1 MLYGKEVS
9 ICTRRNRK
17 TGRVSKSIRFGM
29 MFLAGLAIG
38 SAVSAGETPVKGLGP
53 MRAGENQKNHQRVL
67 INPMEPDNDIGS
79 GGWRMKDFVV
89 KTAEAAQPKV
99 GRSALVFGAYAE
111 IAGAKGDFSVHGLLP
126 GKTEVLAL
134 WVYLEENANI
144 EKLGI
149 QVYDA
154 QSEVFMMLIPADW
167 SGWKWVEFATSG
179 NHVQQSY
186 PQPDKNG
193 LIDQPLSSQQ
203 VVWFARAPGATRM
216 IVDGMSAVV
225 DRSGLPDEED
235 LTIETFAPE
244 KVEPGRTILASI
256 LAVNYTDKPIAVD
269 LAYSFQMDSAL
280 YSIPLPDPVFGSN
293 HAPGLRSWIVVDG
306 EIIEDGSLTD
316 GKPWTD
322 AGTDYKTNHFTEAF
336 QYVELDKVR
345 RVTKMTWLSGDA
357 NHTWFVDVAVSMDG
371 KAFTPVESLRNVDHY
386 KKWGWKDYPI
396 ESPFEAK
403 VIRFRYHTG
412 DPQKKV
418 HAIRFPCEL
427 GLYDGVADENIALPQ
442 VGPVLDQGS
451 IRATVPARSF
461 RMVDLPAKVKL
472 EAGACLF
479 GIEAAWLGRRSM
491 VCRHIFT
498 ALQTDPSL
506 VSPDS
511 RLGLN
516 AAHTPLAPKLRD
528 LGIGWVRFENMKW
541 PFVSPEPHK
550 YAFDGSV
557 APWHVS
563 TDDVFQTY
571 RQNGLNILSYMFL
584 TPKWATSAPPGVKD
598 DRAITFPPKDLSLFG
613 EFCFQVAARYG
624 NTKQPAGAL
633 LSSDKKSGLGLV
645 HYYEM
650 WNEPGLNP
658 KPDAAWGGWSAPLDE
673 YYKMMRYGAEAVKKA
688 DPTATVTSA
697 GYAGITTEIVNC
709 MRTYKYPDGKC
720 PLDFVEV
727 INVHYYSGLN
737 PPETAREDGNA
748 RLTSSTTFPQDI
760 EELTAWRDQYAP
772 QMPIWMTETGYD
784 SAGPFGTTEAIQ
796 AARLPRVVM
805 LCLAFGVDKVFVY
818 RESGST
824 ASMHACS
831 GLLRDDF
838 TEKPSWFTF
847 GTLVRQFK
855 DVKGKAVRLPHP
867 DKNVWLLKWNQGDEP
882 LLTAWTVE
890 GKARFGLNLG
900 PCEITDAFGA
910 TFEPENTSQLEIT
923 PYPIYI
929 RNMDAGAGW
938 QTLLAKY
945 DVQQLELKKR
955 RERAVA
961 CRKYLYDFGMPDR
974 AGEYLLEG
982 IRFPYMPVKAA
993 DVWNQDRGYGFNKP
1007 AMSDENR
1014 QWVRSKLDGDGC
1026 RLSEDMQFR
1035 FRVEP
1040 GTYHLALGFGPFEDT
1055 GTIMVEGLQEPLEMI
1070 LSKKEGLAE
1079 ADIVVA
1085 SPARLSISHKGYG
1098 EIRWLGL
1105 IEKN

>member
-1 MLYGKEVS
+1 MH
-9 ICTRRNRK
+9 
-17 TGRVSKSIRFGM
+17 KSIKPGLLC
-29 MFLAGLAIG
+29 LAVLAICSG
-38 SAVSAGETPVKGLGP
+38 VSDGEPRVAGPAPLG
-53 MRAGENQKNHQRVL
+53 AGRNDMNRQRIL
-67 INPMEPDNDIGS
+67 IGPMEPGDNIGS
-79 GGWRMKDFVV
+79 GGWRMKNFLI
-89 KTAEAAQPKV
+89 KTAEGMQAKI
-99 GRSALVFGAYAE
+99 GRSALIFGADAE
-111 IAGAKGDFSVHGLLP
+111 IAGAKGDFSIHGQLP
-126 GKTEVLAL
+126 GKTDTLGL
-134 WVYLEENANI
+134 WVYIEKDSNI

-149 QVYDA
+149 QVYDV
-154 QSEVFMMLIPADW
+154 QSEALIMLIPADW
-167 SGWKWVEFATSG
+167 SGWKRVEFATTG
-179 NHVQQSY
+179 NHVQQAY

-216 IVDGMSAVV
+216 IVDGMVAVV
-225 DRSGLPDEED
+225 DRSGLAGEED
-235 LTIETFAPE
+235 LTVTTLALDI
-244 KVEPGRTILASI
+244 VEPGQALPASV
-256 LAVNYTDKPIAVD
+256 LAVNYTDKPVAVD
-269 LAYSFQMDSAL
+269 LAYLFQRDSAL
-280 YSIPLPDPVFGSN
+280 YSTPLPDPVFGSN
-293 HAPGLRSWIVVDG
+293 HAPGLRSWIVADG
-306 EIIEDGSLTD
+306 EQIEDGSLTD
-316 GKPWTD
+316 GRRWTD

-336 QYVELDKVR
+336 QYVQLDKLR
-345 RVTKMTWLSGDA
+345 RITKMTWLSGDA
-357 NHTWFVDVAVSMDG
+357 NHTWFADVAISRDG
-371 KAFTPVESLRNVDHY
+371 KEFTPVKGLQNVDHY
-386 KKWGWKDYPI
+386 KKWGWKDYPLQ
-396 ESPFEAK
+396 SPFEAK

-427 GLYDGVADENIALPQ
+427 GLYDGVGDETVALPR
-442 VGPVLDQGS
+442 VGPVLDEGS
-451 IRATVPARSF
+451 VKVTVPARSF
-461 RMVDLPAKVKL
+461 RLVDLPARAKL
-472 EAGACLF
+472 KAGACLF
-479 GIEAAWLGRRSM
+479 GFEAAWSGRRTM
-491 VCRHIFT
+491 ACRHIFA
-498 ALQTDPSL
+498 ALKDEPLL
-506 VSPDS
+506 VSADS

-516 AAHTPLAPKLRD
+516 SAHTPLAQKLRD

-557 APWHVS
+557 GPWHVN
-563 TDDVFQTY
+563 TDEIFQTY
-571 RQNGLNILSYMFL
+571 QRNGLNILSYMFL
-584 TPKWATSAPPGVKD
+584 TPQWASSAPPGVKD

-624 NTKQPAGAL
+624 NTVQLASVL

-673 YYKMMRYGAEAVKKA
+673 YYKMMRYGAEAIKKA

-697 GYAGITTEIVNC
+697 GYAGITTEIVNRL
-709 MRTYKYPDGKC
+709 RTYKYADGKC

-760 EELTAWRDQYAP
+760 EELTAWRNQYAP

-824 ASMHACS
+824 PSMHACS

-855 DVKGKAVRLPHP
+855 KVMGGAVRLPH
-867 DKNVWLLKWNQGDEP
+867 KNENVWLLKWNEGGKP

-890 GKARFGLNLG
+890 GNARLGLNLG
-900 PCEITDAFGA
+900 PCKITDAFGG
-910 TFEPENTSQLEIT
+910 TFDAENTAGLEVT
-923 PYPIYI
+923 PWPIYI
-929 RNMDAGAGW
+929 RNMDAGTGW
-938 QTLLAKY
+938 QKLLADY

-961 CRKYLYDFGMPDR
+961 CRKYLYDFGMADR
-974 AGEYLLEG
+974 VGEYLLEG
-982 IRFPYMPVKAA
+982 IKFSFTPVKAA
-993 DVWNQDRGYGFNKP
+993 NVWDEARGYGFNMP

-1014 QWVRSKLDGDGC
+1014 LWIRSKLDGDGC
-1026 RLSEDMQFR
+1026 RLNSDIQFR

-1040 GTYHLALGFGPFEDT
+1040 GTYHLSLGFGPFEDT
-1055 GTIMVEGLQEPLEMI
+1055 GTVTVEGLKEPLK
-1070 LSKKEGLAE
+1070 LVLRKKAGLAE
-1079 ADIVVA
+1079 ADIVITSTVT
-1085 SPARLSISHKGYG
+1085 LSVSHKGYG
-1098 EIRWLGL
+1098 DIRWLSL

>member
-1 MLYGKEVS
+1 MH
-9 ICTRRNRK
+9 
-17 TGRVSKSIRFGM
+17 KSLIQGM
-29 MFLAGLAIG
+29 FYLAVLAICSG
-38 SAVSAGETPVKGLGP
+38 VSDSEPRVAGPAALK
-53 MRAGENQKNHQRVL
+53 AAKSNKNHQRIL
-67 INPMEPDNDIGS
+67 IGPMEPGDNIGS
-79 GGWRMKDFVV
+79 GGWRMKNFLI
-89 KTAEAAQPKV
+89 KSAEGMQAKI
-99 GRSALVFGAYAE
+99 GRSALMFGANAE
-111 IAGAKGDFSVHGLLP
+111 IAGAKGDFSIHGRLP
-126 GKTEVLAL
+126 GKTDMLGL
-134 WVYLEENANI
+134 WVYLEKDSNI
-144 EKLGI
+144 EKLGV

-154 QSEVFMMLIPADW
+154 QSEALIMLIPADW
-167 SGWKWVEFATSG
+167 SGWKRVEFATAG
-179 NHVQQSY
+179 KHVQQAY

-216 IVDGMSAVV
+216 IVDAMVAVV
-225 DRSGLPDEED
+225 DRSGLAEEED
-235 LTIETFAPE
+235 LTVTTLAPDI
-244 KVEPGRTILASI
+244 VEPGQALRVSV
-256 LAVNYTDKPIAVD
+256 LAVNYTDKSVAVD
-269 LAYSFQMDSAL
+269 LAYSFQRDSAL
-280 YSIPLPDPVFGSN
+280 YSTPLPNAVFGSN
-293 HAPGLRSWIVVDG
+293 HAPGLRSWIVADG
-306 EIIEDGSLTD
+306 ELIEDGSLTD
-316 GKPWTD
+316 GRRWTD

-336 QYVELDKVR
+336 QYVQLDKLR
-345 RVTKMTWLSGDA
+345 RITKMTWLSGDA
-357 NHTWFVDVAVSMDG
+357 NHTWFVDVAVSRDG
-371 KAFTPVESLRNVDHY
+371 KEFTPVKSLQNIDHY
-386 KKWGWKDYPI
+386 KKWGWKDYPLQ
-396 ESPFEAK
+396 SPFEAK

-427 GLYDGVADENIALPQ
+427 GLYDGVGDETIALPS
-442 VGPVLDQGS
+442 VGPALDEGS
-451 IRATVPARSF
+451 VTVTVPARSF
-461 RMVDLPAKVKL
+461 RLVDLPARAKL
-472 EAGACLF
+472 KAGACLF
-479 GIEAAWLGRRSM
+479 GIEAAWSGRRTM
-491 VCRHIFT
+491 ACRHIFS
-498 ALQTDPSL
+498 ALQTDPLL
-506 VSPDS
+506 VSVDS

-516 AAHTPLAPKLRD
+516 AAHAPLAPKLRD

-557 APWHVS
+557 GPWHVN
-563 TDDVFQTY
+563 TDEIFQTY
-571 RQNGLNILSYMFL
+571 RRNGLNILSYMFL
-584 TPKWATSAPPGVKD
+584 TPKWTSSAPPGVKD

-624 NTKQPAGAL
+624 NTGHPAGVL

-645 HYYEM
+645 RYYEM

-658 KPDAAWGGWSAPLDE
+658 KPDATWGGWSAPLDG
-673 YYKMMRYGAEAVKKA
+673 YYNMMRYGAEAIKKA

-697 GYAGITTEIVNC
+697 GYAGITTEIVNRL
-709 MRTYKYPDGKC
+709 RTYKYPDGKC

-748 RLTSSTTFPQDI
+748 RLTSSTTLPQDI

-824 ASMHACS
+824 PSMHACS
-831 GLLRDDF
+831 GLLRNDF

-855 DVKGKAVRLPHP
+855 KVRGGAVRLPHK
-867 DKNVWLLKWNQGDEP
+867 DENVWLLKWNEGDKP
-882 LLTAWTVE
+882 LLTAWTVA
-890 GKARFGLNLG
+890 GNARLGLNLG
-900 PCEITDAFGA
+900 PCKITDAFGG
-910 TFEPENTSQLEIT
+910 TFEPDNTAGLEIT
-923 PYPIYI
+923 PLPIYI

-938 QTLLAKY
+938 QTLLADY

-961 CRKYLYDFGMPDR
+961 CRKYLYDFGMADR
-974 AGEYLLEG
+974 VGEYLLEG
-982 IRFPYMPVKAA
+982 IKFSFTPVKAA
-993 DVWNQDRGYGFNKP
+993 NTWDEARGYGFNMP

-1014 QWVRSKLDGDGC
+1014 NWVRSKLDGDGC
-1026 RLSEDMQFR
+1026 RLKADMQFR

-1040 GTYHLALGFGPFEDT
+1040 GTYHLSLGFGPFEDT
-1055 GTIMVEGLQEPLEMI
+1055 GTVMLEGLKEPLKLV
-1070 LSKKEGLAE
+1070 LSKKVGLAE
-1079 ADIVVA
+1079 ADIVITSTA
-1085 SPARLSISHKGYG
+1085 TLSVSHKGYG
-1098 EIRWLGL
+1098 DIRWLSL

>member
-1 MLYGKEVS
+1 M
-9 ICTRRNRK
+9 RNRE
-17 TGRVSKSIRFGM
+17 TCYVFESIKPGM
-29 MFLAGLAIG
+29 LCLAVLAIG
-38 SAVSAGETPVKGLGP
+38 SVVSVGEPRVEGTASLGAGG
-53 MRAGENQKNHQRVL
+53 NDKNHQRVL
-67 INPMEPDNDIGS
+67 IGPMELGDNIGS
-79 GGWRMKDFVV
+79 GGWRMKNFLI
-89 KTAEAAQPKV
+89 KTAEGMQAKI
-99 GRSALVFGAYAE
+99 GRSALVFGADAE
-111 IAGAKGDFSVHGLLP
+111 IAGAKGDFSIHGRLP
-126 GKTEVLAL
+126 GKTDVLGL
-134 WVYLEENANI
+134 WVYLEEDSNI

-154 QSEVFMMLIPADW
+154 QSEALMMLIPADW
-167 SGWKWVEFATSG
+167 SGWKWVEFATTG
-179 NHVQQSY
+179 NRVQQAY

-193 LIDQPLSSQQ
+193 SIDQPLSSQQ
-203 VVWFARAPGATRM
+203 VVWFAKAPGATRM
-216 IVDGMSAVV
+216 IVDGMVAVV

-235 LTIETFAPE
+235 LTVETFASDI
-244 KVEPGRTILASI
+244 VEPGRALAISV
-256 LAVNYTDKPIAVD
+256 LAVNYADKPVAVD
-269 LAYSFQMDSAL
+269 LAYSFQRDSTL
-280 YSIPLPDPVFGSN
+280 YSTPMPDPVFGSN
-293 HAPGLRSWIVVDG
+293 HAPGIRSWIVSDG
-306 EIIEDGSLTD
+306 EIIKDGSLTD

-322 AGTDYKTNHFTEAF
+322 AGTAYKTNHFTEAF

-345 RVTKMTWLSGDA
+345 RITKMTWLSGDA
-357 NHTWFVDVAVSMDG
+357 NHTWFVDVAVSRDG
-371 KAFTPVESLRNVDHY
+371 REFTPVKSLQNVDHY
-386 KKWGWKDYPI
+386 KKWGWQDYPLR
-396 ESPFEAK
+396 SPFEAK
-403 VIRFRYHTG
+403 VLRFRYHTG

-427 GLYDGVADENIALPQ
+427 GLYDGVADENIRLPR
-442 VGPVLDQGS
+442 VGPILDKGS
-451 IRATVPARSF
+451 IKVTVPARSF
-461 RMVDLPAKVKL
+461 SLVDIPARAIL

-479 GIEAAWLGRRSM
+479 GIEAAWSDRRTIA
-491 VCRHIFT
+491 CRHIFA
-498 ALQTDPSL
+498 ALQTDPLL
-506 VSPDS
+506 VSADS

-516 AAHTPLAPKLRD
+516 ASHSLLAPKLRD

-557 APWHVS
+557 APWHVN
-563 TDDVFQTY
+563 TDEIFQTY

-584 TPKWATSAPPGVKD
+584 TPQWASSAPLGAGE

-624 NTKQPAGAL
+624 NTRHPAGVL

-658 KPDAAWGGWSAPLDE
+658 KSDATWGGWSAPLDE
-673 YYKMMRYGAEAVKKA
+673 YYKMMRHGAEAIKNA
-688 DPTATVTSA
+688 DPAATVTSA
-697 GYAGITTEIVNC
+697 GYAGVQTEILNQLC
-709 MRTYKYPDGKC
+709 TYKYPDGKC

-748 RLTSSTTFPQDI
+748 GLTGSTTFPQDI
-760 EELTAWRDQYAP
+760 EVLTAWRDQYAP

-824 ASMHACS
+824 PSMHACS
-831 GLLRDDF
+831 GLLRNDF

-847 GTLVRQFK
+847 GTLVRQFSG
-855 DVKGKAVRLPHP
+855 VKGRAVRLPHQ
-867 DKNVWLLKWNQGDEP
+867 DENIWLLKWNEGGKP
-882 LLTAWTVE
+882 LLTAWTVD
-890 GKARFGLNLG
+890 GNARLGLNLG
-900 PCEITDAFGA
+900 PCKITDAFGGA
-910 TFEPENTSQLEIT
+910 FEPENTSQLEIT
-923 PYPIYI
+923 PLPIYI

-938 QTLLAKY
+938 QTLLADY

-974 AGEYLLEG
+974 VGEYLLEG
-982 IRFPYMPVKAA
+982 IRFPYTPVKAA
-993 DVWNQDRGYGFNKP
+993 DVWDQDRGYGFNIP

-1026 RLSEDMQFR
+1026 RIGDGMQFQ

-1040 GTYHLALGFGPFEDT
+1040 GTYRLSLGFGPFEDT
-1055 GTIMVEGLQEPLEMI
+1055 GIVIVEGLKEPLKMV

-1079 ADIVVA
+1079 ADIVITSTA
-1085 SPARLSISHKGYG
+1085 TLSVSHKGYG
-1098 EIRWLGL
+1098 DIRWLSL

>member
-1 MLYGKEVS
+1 
-9 ICTRRNRK
+9 
-17 TGRVSKSIRFGM
+17 
-29 MFLAGLAIG
+29 MFCLAVLAIG
-38 SAVSAGETPVKGLGP
+38 PVVNAGESRVAGP
-53 MRAGENQKNHQRVL
+53 ASLKAAESDMNHQRIL
-67 INPMEPDNDIGS
+67 IGPMEPGDNIGS
-79 GGWRMKDFVV
+79 GGWRMKDFLIKV
-89 KTAEAAQPKV
+89 AEGTQPKI
-99 GRSALVFGAYAE
+99 GRSALIFGADAE
-111 IAGAKGDFSVHGLLP
+111 IAGAKGDFSIHGELL
-126 GKTEVLAL
+126 GKTDMLGL
-134 WVYLEENANI
+134 WVYLEKDANI

-149 QVYDA
+149 QVDDA
-154 QSEVFMMLIPADW
+154 QGEALMMLVLADW
-167 SGWKWVEFATSG
+167 GGWKWVEFVTAG
-179 NHVQQSY
+179 NHVQQAY

-193 LIDQPLSSQQ
+193 SIDQPLSSQH

-216 IVDGMSAVV
+216 IVDGMVALV
-225 DRSGLPDEED
+225 DRSELAGEESLAITTLAPD
-235 LTIETFAPE
+235 I
-244 KVEPGRTILASI
+244 VEPGQAPAVSV
-256 LAVNYTDKPIAVD
+256 LAVNYTDKSVAVD
-269 LAYSFQMDSAL
+269 LGYSFQRDSAL
-280 YSIPLPDPVFGSN
+280 YSIPLPDSVFGSN
-293 HAPGLRSWIVVDG
+293 HAPGLRSWIVADG
-306 EIIEDGSLTD
+306 EKIDNGSLSD

-322 AGTDYKTNHFTEAF
+322 AGTAYKTNHFTEAF

-357 NHTWFVDVAVSMDG
+357 NHTWFVDVDVSRDG
-371 KAFTPVESLRNVDHY
+371 TEFTPVKSLQNVDHY
-386 KKWGWKDYPI
+386 KKWGWKDYPLQ
-396 ESPFEAK
+396 SPFEAK

-418 HAIRFPCEL
+418 HSIRFPCEL
-427 GLYDGVADENIALPQ
+427 GLYDGVTDETIAIPG
-442 VGPVLDQGS
+442 VGPVLDEGS
-451 IRATVPARSF
+451 VKVTVPARSF
-461 RMVDLPAKVKL
+461 RMVDIPAQVKL

-479 GIEAAWLGRRSM
+479 GIEAAWSGKRSM
-491 VCRHIFT
+491 FCRHIFT

-516 AAHTPLAPKLRD
+516 AAHTPLASKLRG

-584 TPKWATSAPPGVKD
+584 TPKWASSAPPGAKD

-624 NTKQPAGAL
+624 NTKQPAGDL

-645 HYYEM
+645 HFYEM

-673 YYKMMRYGAEAVKKA
+673 YYKMMRYGAEAIKKA

-697 GYAGITTEIVNC
+697 GYAGITTEIVNRL
-709 MRTYKYPDGKC
+709 RTYKYSDGKC

-727 INVHYYSGLN
+727 INVHYYSGRT

-760 EELTAWRDQYAP
+760 EELASWRDQYAP
-772 QMPIWMTETGYD
+772 KMPIWMTETGYD

-824 ASMHACS
+824 PSMHACS
-831 GLLRDDF
+831 GLLRNDF

-855 DVKGKAVRLPHP
+855 KVRGRAMRLPHK
-867 DKNVWLLKWNQGDEP
+867 DENVWLLKWNEGGKP
-882 LLTAWTVE
+882 LLTAWTVD
-890 GKARFGLNLG
+890 GNAQLGLNLG
-900 PCEITDAFGA
+900 PCKITDAFGA
-910 TFEPENTSQLEIT
+910 KFEPENTSQLEIT

-938 QTLLAKY
+938 QKLLAAY

-961 CRKYLYDFGMPDR
+961 CRKYLYDFGMADR
-974 AGEYLLEG
+974 VGECLLEG
-982 IRFPYMPVKAA
+982 IRFPYTPVKAVDIWDQA
-993 DVWNQDRGYGFNKP
+993 RGYGFNIP
-1007 AMSDENR
+1007 AISDENR
-1014 QWVRSKLDGDGC
+1014 QWIGSKLDGDGC
-1026 RLSEDMQFR
+1026 RLSEGMQFR

-1040 GTYHLALGFGPFEDT
+1040 GTYHLSLGFGPFEDT
-1055 GTIMVEGLQEPLEMI
+1055 GAVIVEGLKEPLKMV
-1070 LSKKEGLAE
+1070 LSKKVGFAE
-1079 ADIVVA
+1079 TEIAVDG
-1085 SPARLSISHKGYG
+1085 PARLSISHKGYG
-1098 EIRWLGL
+1098 DIRWLSL